1 MPSLK
6 PNVKLSL
13 TLRPLRL
20 VVPGLMLAALAGC
33 QPPAQL
39 LVEKAHVQLSP
50 VKDSPSVLY
59 FTVRGGP
66 EDTALRSV
74 GSASVLRVEMHE
86 TVEENGM
93 SMMRP
98 LDSAPV
104 PARGTVKFEPG
115 GKHVMVW
122 GVGTGAQKAGK
133 AEFVFTFSNGEK
145 IAADAVINTIKPADG
160 EAMGGMAH

>member
-1 MPSLK
+1 MFR
-6 PNVKLSL
+6 
-13 TLRPLRL
+13 TLYM
-20 VVPGLMLAALAGC
+20 VAAGLALALLAGC

-39 LVEKAHVQLSP
+39 LVEKAYIQLSP
-50 VKDSPSVLY
+50 VKDSPSALY

-66 EDTALRSV
+66 ADTELRSV
-74 GSASVLRVEMHE
+74 SSASILRLEMHE

-98 LDSAPV
+98 LKAAAIPT
-104 PARGTVKFEPG
+104 RGKVEFEPG

-122 GVGTGAQKAGK
+122 GLDQGARSRGN

-145 IAADAVINTIKPADG
+145 IAATAAIRTIAPAGKADG
-160 EAMGGMAH
+160 DHAGGMNH